1 MRAAEVLKVIKTR
14 QRIKW
19 AFSPFWI
26 LYGVVFMFVAFL
38 FEAFNVAKDF
48 YNEVG
53 GVKGFCRKVTKYN
66 YKRICK
72 ECGNRLYPLS
82 EAEVKEVLK
91 EQGNIELCLCSKC
104 NKKHNLK

>member
-14 QRIKW
+14 QKIKW

-26 LYGVVFMFVAFL
+26 LFSIVFMFVLFL
-38 FEAFNVAKDF
+38 FEVFKIAKDF

-53 GVKGFCRKVTKYN
+53 GVKGFLGAVTKYK

-72 ECGNRLYPLS
+72 ECGASLYPIS
-82 EAEVKEVLK
+82 EAEVKEVLEK
-91 EQGNIELCLCSKC
+91 QGNIELCVCSKC
-104 NKKHNLK
+104 NRKA

>member
-14 QRIKW
+14 QKIKW

-26 LYGVVFMFVAFL
+26 LFSIVFMFVLFL
-38 FEAFNVAKDF
+38 FEVFKIAKDF

-53 GVKGFCRKVTKYN
+53 GVKGFLGAVTKYK

-72 ECGNRLYPLS
+72 ECGASLYPIS
-82 EAEVKEVLK
+82 EAEVKEVLEK
-91 EQGNIELCLCSKC
+91 QGNIELCVCSKC
-104 NKKHNLK
+104 NKKA